1 MKQKLLCFLMLG
13 VLLIGSAYAQD
24 RRISGKVTSSDD
36 GAPIAG
42 VSVLVVGGVASTQTE
57 EAGTFS
63 INVPGTATELEFRY
77 LGYATQRVNIQ
88 NQSTVDVQLAIDAA
102 SLDEVVVTAM
112 GITRQERTL
121 GYSATKVDGEEI
133 ARARNSNITQSLA
146 GKVAGVQIQA
156 SSSDPGS
163 SSSVVIRGFGS
174 INGNNQPLYV
184 VDGVPLQNNSFISD
198 GKVNGLSGI
207 GNIAQ
212 DDIASMTILKGAA
225 ATALY
230 GSRAARGVVVITT
243 KQGTRGAD
251 RNYTIQYN
259 GGVQLRQ
266 VSYFPE
272 MQNEF
277 GLGWNGT
284 YTYIENGSWG
294 PRLDGSMQLIGPIW
308 NNQQLIHEYSARK
321 NNVKDFF
328 DIGVSNNHNVSLSGV
343 SDDNKNTY
351 YISYS
356 NVSDDGSI
364 PTDADSY
371 ERNTIA
377 YRGSYQGEDWFKISS
392 SVNFATAKTN
402 SVGSF
407 QGTSVVDGLYE
418 LPRNVSLLDKQD
430 LSSPFNTPEAYYTPY
445 GITNPYWS
453 LANNYSRINSKQL
466 FGKVQA
472 DVNPIKELTLTYRF
486 GFDYSDYD
494 VKIGTPEIDLDDALI
509 NEDYGYA
516 PSNMNQT
523 GNVYSRYGRSYEF
536 NHDFLATYDNT
547 FDRFTLTA
555 LAGMNINERYSTFMV
570 GQTDELSFDLGF
582 WDLSNGAT
590 RSDLTEGQSKR
601 RLIGLFGDVTVGFD
615 DMLYLNLTAR
625 NDWSS
630 TLPVG
635 GNSYFY
641 PGVTLSWI
649 FTELLPKNN
658 ILSFGKAR
666 LAFGRT
672 GADTDPYRTS
682 YNYVQGFASGYYAND
697 IAQFPM
703 NGTNAFQLS
712 GTAGSLT
719 LRPEMNEEFE
729 AGLNLQFLNN
739 RIGIDAAF
747 YNRKNID
754 QIFTLPVDPS
764 TGFTSMVTNFG
775 AVRNRGVE
783 LLLNTTP
790 VLTDKFRWDLD
801 VNFAINRNKVL
812 SMPESL
818 EGGRVSIEDF
828 SAGNDAVYMYAVAGQ
843 ALGQYYTYLP
853 TYVTD
858 QSSEY
863 YGRMIVDD
871 AGQPVLTLDV
881 EDTGMNMSHQWVGGV
896 NTSFSAYGLT
906 LSAALDVRYGGA
918 MFSRTKNLMQFT
930 GNGMMTMYNDRRP
943 FIIPNSVQ
951 GITDE
956 NNNIVGYAEN
966 TTPLKLS
973 DQSYQDYFNLYGWGG
988 GGLSY
993 LVDRSFAKLRN
1004 VTLTY
1009 DLPKRWVVATRLT
1022 GISLSA
1028 FVNNAFVWTAKENRY
1043 VDPEGSTVGPDLT
1056 GQFGEL
1062 YVNPASRIYGFNLNL
1077 KF

>member
-1 MKQKLLCFLMLG
+1 MKQKLLCFFMLG
-13 VLLIGSAYAQD
+13 ILLIGSAYAQD
-24 RRISGKVTSSDD
+24 RRISGRVTSATDA
-36 GAPIAG
+36 APISG
-42 VSVLVVGGVASTQTE
+42 VSVLAVGGSAATQTDDL
-57 EAGTFS
+57 GTFS
-63 INVPGTATELEFRY
+63 INIPASVTQLEFRF
-77 LGYATQRVNIQ
+77 LGYTTERVEVGSQ
-88 NQSTVDVQLAIDAA
+88 TVINVQLTEDASA
-102 SLDEVVVTAM
+102 LDEVVVTAM
-112 GITRQERTL
+112 GITRQEKTL

-133 ARARNSNITQSLA
+133 ARARNSNITQSIA
-146 GKVAGVQIQA
+146 GKVAGVQIQSTA
-156 SSSDPGS
+156 SDPGAA
-163 SSSVVIRGFGS
+163 SSVVIRGFGS

-184 VDGVPLQNNSFISD
+184 VDGVPLQNNTFTSD
-198 GKVNGLSGI
+198 GRVNTLSGI

-212 DDIASMTILKGAA
+212 DDIESMTVLKGAA

-243 KQGTRGAD
+243 KQGSRGAD

-277 GLGWNGT
+277 GQGWNGT
-284 YTYIENGSWG
+284 QTYIENGSWG
-294 PRLDGSMQLIGPIW
+294 PRLDGSTQVYGPIW
-308 NNQQLIHEYSARK
+308 NHQQLIHEYSARK

-343 SDDNKNTY
+343 SADSKNTY
-351 YISYS
+351 YVSYS
-356 NVSDDGSI
+356 NVSDDGSM

-377 YRGSYQGEDWFKISS
+377 YRGAYQGADWFKISS
-392 SVNFATAKTN
+392 TVNFATAKTN
-402 SVGSF
+402 TVGSF

-418 LPRNVSLLDKQD
+418 LPRDVSLLDKQD
-430 LSSPFNTPEAYYTPY
+430 LTSPFNTPEAYFTPY
-445 GITNPYWS
+445 GITNPYWA
-453 LANNYSRINSKQL
+453 LANNFNQLNSKQL
-466 FGKVQA
+466 YGKLQA

-486 GFDYSDYD
+486 GYDYSDYD

-509 NEDYGYA
+509 TEDYGYA

-523 GNVYSRYGRSYEF
+523 GNVYARYGRSYEF

-555 LAGMNINERYSTFMV
+555 LAGVNINERYSTYMF
-570 GQTDELSFDLGF
+570 GQTDGLSFDLGF

-590 RSDLTEGQSKR
+590 RSELTEVQSKR
-601 RLIGLFGDVTVGFD
+601 RLIGLFGDVTLGFD
-615 DMLYLNLTAR
+615 DMLFLNLTAR

-630 TLPVG
+630 TLPID

-641 PGVTLSWI
+641 PGVTLSWL
-649 FTELLPKNN
+649 FTELIPQND

-682 YNYVQGFASGYYAND
+682 YNYEQGFANGYYGLD

-703 NGTNAFQLS
+703 NGVNAFQLS

-729 AGLNLQFLNN
+729 AGLNLQFFQN

-764 TGFTSMVTNFG
+764 TGFSNMVTNFG
-775 AVRNRGVE
+775 EVRNRGIE

-790 VLTDKFRWDLD
+790 VRTSKFRWDLD

-818 EGGRVSIEDF
+818 DGGRVSIEDF
-828 SAGNDAVYMYAVAGQ
+828 AAGPDAVYMYAEAGRPM
-843 ALGQYYTYLP
+843 GQYYTYL
-853 TYVTD
+853 TQRVTD
-858 QSSEY
+858 PNSDY
-863 YGRMIVDD
+863 YGSLIVDEE
-871 AGQPVLTLDV
+871 GQPILTPDV
-881 EDTGMNMSHQWVGGV
+881 EDTGLNMNHQWTGGV
-896 NTSFSAYGLT
+896 NTSLSAYGFT
-906 LSAALDVRYGGA
+906 LSAALDVRYGGG

-930 GNGMMTMYNDRRP
+930 GNGMMTLYNDRRP

-951 GITDE
+951 RVVDE
-956 NNNIVGYAEN
+956 DDNIVGYTEN
-966 TTPLKLS
+966 TTALKLS
-973 DQSYQDYFNLYGWGG
+973 NSSYQNYFNEFGWGHG
-988 GGLSY
+988 GMSY
-993 LVDRSFAKLRN
+993 LINRTYAKLRN

-1009 DLPKRWVVATRLT
+1009 DLPRRWVTATRLS

-1028 FVNNAFVWTAKENRY
+1028 FVNNAFVWTARDNQY
-1043 VDPEGSTVGPDLT
+1043 IDPEGSTVGPDLA

-1062 YVNPASRIYGFNLNL
+1062 YVNPASRIYGFNVNL